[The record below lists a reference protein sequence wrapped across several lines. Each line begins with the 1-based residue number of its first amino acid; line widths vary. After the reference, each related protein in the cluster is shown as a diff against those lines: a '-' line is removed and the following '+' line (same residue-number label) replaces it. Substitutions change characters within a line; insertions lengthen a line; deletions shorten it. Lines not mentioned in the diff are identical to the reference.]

1 MDYSSELAILGAQSL
16 APKGPHQKAQLIEPL
31 INDVGSA
38 DDNETT
44 SSSHGDSLND
54 LLYWAIINMGSK
66 GSITNGHMDLS
77 TIQQPKYVTHQSP
90 ASAYHGLMSG
100 QLATIFGNL
109 RFVPDA
115 ARARQACLKLDFLVS
130 PTRDEGV
137 ETQEELAMAKQFLKC
152 E

>member
-1 MDYSSELAILGAQSL
+1 MDSSDLAMLDAQYL
-16 APKGPHQKAQLIEPL
+16 PPQGPYQKAQLIEPL
-31 INDVGSA
+31 TNDVVSA

-54 LLYWAIINMGSK
+54 LLYGAIISLGSK
-66 GSITNGHMDLS
+66 ESITNCHMDLS
-77 TIQQPKYVTHQSP
+77 TIQQPEHVTHRSP

-100 QLATIFGNL
+100 QLATIFGSL

-115 ARARQACLKLDFLVS
+115 ARARQARLKLDFLIS

-152 E
+152 K